1 MKTTRRDREPRGTRA
16 LRAAV
21 LMALAAGALGA
32 QAATG
37 AASPALEPAARRPV
51 TILMYHRVGGPAP
64 AGRGRRLWVSR
75 RLFARQPPALGRG
88 GYRAVTLDRVWRAWH
103 GGGKLPARPVVLSFD
118 DGYGGQYRHAAP
130 ALRRHG
136 WPGVLNLE
144 LSRLGVPG
152 GLGRAQVRRLVA
164 AGWEVDAHSLT
175 HPDLTRVGAV
185 TLQREIVGSRAALRR
200 AFGVP
205 ANFFSYPYGRFDATV
220 RAAVR
225 AAGFVAATTIRPG
238 VATPGGDPYALG
250 RIRVAPTTSPPAL
263 VRRLRCPAGTCGP
276 LSGRRGGT

>member
-1 MKTTRRDREPRGTRA
+1 VSRA
-16 LRAAV
+16 VV

-32 QAATG
+32 SHAATG
-37 AASPALEPAARRPV
+37 AASRALEPAARRPV
-51 TILMYHRVGGPAP
+51 AILMYHRVGGPAP
-64 AGRGRRLWVSR
+64 AGRRRRLWVSR
-75 RLFARQPPALGRG
+75 ALFGRQLAALERA

-103 GGGKLPARPVVLSFD
+103 GGGGLPARPVVLSFD

-144 LSRLGVPG
+144 LRRLGVAG
-152 GLGRAQVRRLVA
+152 GLGRAQVRRLIA

-185 TLQREIVGSRAALRR
+185 RLQREVAGSRAALRR
-200 AFGVP
+200 AFDVP
-205 ANFFSYPYGRFDATV
+205 ANFFAYPYGRFDATV
-220 RAAVR
+220 QAAVR

-238 VATPGGDPYALG
+238 VATPGGDPYALR
-250 RIRVAPTTSPPAL
+250 RIQVGPRTSPPAL
-263 VRRLRCPAGTCGP
+263 VRRLRCPAGRCGP
-276 LSGRRGGT
+276 LSARRGGM